1 MKRKSNTV
9 LAFGLFI
16 CTTFF
21 VEVYA
26 QYDDR
31 DRHPYDFSP
40 GLPPGGDDPDPA
52 GGDDP
57 DPAAPIDDYIPL
69 LIVSG
74 LVLAYFVI
82 KNKNKVSQ

>member
-1 MKRKSNTV
+1 MKRRSNTV

-40 GLPPGGDDPDPA
+40 GLPPGGDDPDPT
-52 GGDDP
+52 
-57 DPAAPIDDYIPL
+57 PI
-69 LIVSG
+69 VEV
-74 LVLAYFVI
+74 VLYDKCF
-82 KNKNKVSQ
+82 

>member
-52 GGDDP
+52 
-57 DPAAPIDDYIPL
+57 PIDDYIPL

>member
-40 GLPPGGDDPDPA
+40 GLPPGGDDP
-52 GGDDP
+52 
-57 DPAAPIDDYIPL
+57 APIDDYIPL